1 MSEEEDK
8 EPLHALL
15 KEKLQTRCHWC
26 HSVGGVLPLPP
37 KGSILALKWTG
48 PDSGHFLP
56 NRNICVNFELLNSR
70 CSSHG
75 IHQIHYSEDRQ
86 CPVHLTSAGIVCAD
100 LQPGNIIEVDSR
112 QLPVKIKLTDC
123 GTAFNADSH
132 RPGPHLG
139 TGAPQW
145 GCLEVVP

>member
-1 MSEEEDK
+1 MWG
-8 EPLHALL
+8 
-15 KEKLQTRCHWC
+15 C
-26 HSVGGVLPLPP
+26 LPLSP
-37 KGSILALKWTG
+37 KGSILALKSTG

-56 NRNICVNFELLNSR
+56 NRSICVTFDLLYPESTGSTR

-75 IHQIHYSEDRQ
+75 IQQIHYSEDRQ

-100 LQPGNIIEVDSR
+100 LRPGNIIEVDSR
-112 QLPVKIKLTDC
+112 QLPVNIKLSDC

-139 TGAPQW
+139 TGGPQW
-145 GCLEVVP
+145 GCLEVVPYMSGL